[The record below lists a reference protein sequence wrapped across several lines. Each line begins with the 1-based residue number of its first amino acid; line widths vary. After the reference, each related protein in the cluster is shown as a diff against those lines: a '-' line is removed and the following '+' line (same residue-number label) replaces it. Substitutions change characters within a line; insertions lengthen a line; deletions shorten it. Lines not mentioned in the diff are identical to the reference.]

1 MKTRFLTAAAV
12 AVLGAAAPSASATIL
27 GATVADASS
36 GNYTLT
42 SVSVT
47 RGAAGTFTYVPSQLT
62 GVDLTDVGATGS
74 VLLVENSA
82 SLPAP
87 GTRAAL
93 LEDGR
98 LDTGVINPVST
109 SSPVDFSFEV
119 TFAAPV
125 VNSDG
130 EDIVIFEVGSGDP
143 TRFYA
148 DGNAGQV
155 LNVTAANFT
164 TNLLT
169 GMPITLY
176 AYNDPAGGGTVDT
189 LAELET
195 STTYTLDAGGSGP
208 ANVAGIG
215 LDLSAFGVPAGA
227 SVNSLRFQTTSTGSR
242 LDPVLIVGL
251 PAVVPEPGG
260 LASLAIAAA
269 AALLARRRGRRGA

>member
-1 MKTRFLTAAAV
+1 MKISVPIAAA
-12 AVLGAAAPSASATIL
+12 AMLAAMPASSASAAVI

-47 RGAAGTFTYVPSQLT
+47 RGSAGTFTYVPSQLT

-74 VLLVENSA
+74 VLLVPNNA
-82 SLPAP
+82 SVPAP
-87 GTRAAL
+87 GTRSTL

-109 SSPVDFSFEV
+109 SAAVDFSFEV
-119 TFAAPV
+119 TFSNPV

-130 EDIVIFEVGSGDP
+130 EDILVFEVGGGDP

-148 DGNAGQV
+148 NGNAAQSFD
-155 LNVTAANFT
+155 VTASNFA
-164 TNLLT
+164 TNLLS

-176 AYNDPAGGGTVDT
+176 AYSGGTVDD

-195 STTYTLDAGGSGP
+195 STTYTLDAGGSNP
-208 ANVAGIG
+208 SSVAAVG
-215 LDLSAFGVPAGA
+215 LDLSSFGIPTGA
-227 SVNSLRFQTTSTGSR
+227 TISSLRFQTTNTSSR

-251 PAVVPEPGG
+251 PAVPEPAG
-260 LASLAIAAA
+260 AAV
-269 AALLARRRGRRGA
+269 AALAFSGVLLSRRRNGV